1 MSCRRAFD
9 LDLADFVA
17 GSARPEWA
25 EFRAHYARCAEC
37 SAEVRAWTELHLLLQ
52 APGAHPAE
60 AMLLRF
66 ETEPSRLS
74 ANERRG
80 VEEHLAR
87 CPSCRDELTALRR
100 FDFTALEPK
109 AAAAPAR
116 APRPSFAALLRRLV
130 LHPAFAYAI
139 VLLLLY
145 PALEGRLRSPTRPA
159 ARDDRQAVADR
170 PAGKSAPATRQKA
183 QEPAAPPNLARGE
196 NDVLMR
202 APKEAGAPAL
212 GGRLQAGGA
221 GSADGEEGAA
231 ERAERLAD
239 ERARMQSEPLQKA
252 ERYARATA
260 PEPAGWKALVLS
272 APGAPVDV
280 APRDLGAGLVLILP
294 VPDTARSRGVEVR
307 VVDPGSGR
315 EMRQRFAGAAE
326 SVAMRLPAAWL
337 TPGTYRAELRRLD
350 AEPSPAAVFSLRVV
364 P

>member
-1 MSCRRAFD
+1 MSHEGARGRPTDGSTMSCRRAFD

-145 PALEGRLRSPTRPA
+145 PALEGRLPSPARQA
-159 ARDDRQAVADR
+159 AREDR
-170 PAGKSAPATRQKA
+170 KA
-183 QEPAAPPNLARGE
+183 AI
-196 NDVLMR
+196 
-202 APKEAGAPAL
+202 
-212 GGRLQAGGA
+212 
-221 GSADGEEGAA
+221 
-231 ERAERLAD
+231 ERLAD
-239 ERARMQSEPLQKA
+239 ESAPAEEVRRKPAEPAAPANVARSEERLLARARKETEAPARRESGRAGAERDVASTTGADGLAQEKA
-252 ERYARATA
+252 ERLYGKLDAAA
-260 PEPAGWKALVLS
+260 EPAGWKTLALS
-272 APGAPVDV
+272 REGAPADV
-280 APRDLGAGLVLILP
+280 AARELGAGLVLTLP
-294 VPDTARSRGVEVR
+294 VPEAARNAS
-307 VVDPGSGR
+307 
-315 EMRQRFAGAAE
+315 
-326 SVAMRLPAAWL
+326 
-337 TPGTYRAELRRLD
+337 
-350 AEPSPAAVFSLRVV
+350 
-364 P
+364 